1 MANFQTTNR
10 KLTLLTLLPL
20 AIVACNQQEPTSYSR
35 NVRPI
40 LDQYCM
46 GCHRAGEKGEVASG
60 FNMETYEGVMK
71 GTRFGSMI
79 VVGDAQSSNMIIL
92 MEGRADPS
100 ISMPHGTDQ
109 QIAEQEIQTVR
120 SWIDQGATNN

>member
-1 MANFQTTNR
+1 MANIKKTSG
-10 KLTLLTLLPL
+10 KLSLLALLPL
-20 AIVACNQQEPTSYSR
+20 AIVACNQQEPTSFSR

-46 GCHRAGEKGEVASG
+46 DCHRAGEKGEVASG

-79 VVGDAQSSNMIIL
+79 VVGDAQNSNMIIL

-100 ISMPHGTDQ
+100 ISMPHGADQ
-109 QIAEQEIQTVR
+109 QIAEQEIQIIR
-120 SWIDQGATNN
+120 SWIDQGAKNN